1 MKLFKHVV
9 AVFAASLSLLSCGG
23 DVESARL
30 ASDSRASEKVA
41 QTLYNSAIAAENAGK
56 VGRAI
61 KVYEKIVLRHPLC
74 PAASES
80 AFRWGKLLEK
90 DDELLEAFEAYDA
103 ILVKYPASP
112 HYAEAMQRQEII
124 ATQAAEGQINNSFI
138 GFKIRVSLKKSAEM
152 LAKVRQNAPRA
163 ISAEKAQYTIGKIYQ
178 SRGNQTNEAALA
190 INAFR
195 ELTRDFPDSQ
205 YAPDAQYQIGEI
217 LLGQSKKGNQD
228 SANLDRAK
236 RAFEDVLIR
245 YPTSKQAKM
254 AKAQIAKLASGN
266 IQRSFEI
273 AEFYRKKGQI
283 SSALVYYRD
292 TVMRSNPGPLR
303 TSAQGWINKLYTQ

>member
-9 AVFAASLSLLSCGG
+9 AIFAASLSLLSCGG

-41 QTLYNSAIAAENAGK
+41 QTLYNSAVAAENAGK
-56 VGRAI
+56 LGRAI
-61 KVYEKIVLRHPLC
+61 KIYEKIVLRHPLC

-217 LLGQSKKGNQD
+217 LLDQSKKGNQD

-303 TSAQGWINKLYTQ
+303 TSAQGWINKLSTP

>member
-41 QTLYNSAIAAENAGK
+41 QTLYNSAITAENAGK

-61 KVYEKIVLRHPLC
+61 KIYEKIVLRHPLC

>member
-90 DDELLEAFEAYDA
+90 DDEVLEAFEAYDA

>member
-1 MKLFKHVV
+1 
-9 AVFAASLSLLSCGG
+9 
-23 DVESARL
+23 
-30 ASDSRASEKVA
+30 
-41 QTLYNSAIAAENAGK
+41 
-56 VGRAI
+56 
-61 KVYEKIVLRHPLC
+61 
-74 PAASES
+74 
-80 AFRWGKLLEK
+80 
-90 DDELLEAFEAYDA
+90 
-103 ILVKYPASP
+103 
-112 HYAEAMQRQEII
+112 MQRQEII

-217 LLGQSKKGNQD
+217 LLDQSKKGNQD

-303 TSAQGWINKLYTQ
+303 TSAQGWINKLSTP

>member
-61 KVYEKIVLRHPLC
+61 KIYEKIVLRHPLC

-90 DDELLEAFEAYDA
+90 DDEVLEAFEAYDA

>member
-61 KVYEKIVLRHPLC
+61 KIYEKIVLRHPLC

-90 DDELLEAFEAYDA
+90 DDEVLEAFEAYDA

-292 TVMRSNPGPLR
+292 TVKHSNPGPLR

>member
-9 AVFAASLSLLSCGG
+9 AIFAASLSLLSCGG

-41 QTLYNSAIAAENAGK
+41 QTLYNSAVAAENAGK
-56 VGRAI
+56 LGRAI
-61 KVYEKIVLRHPLC
+61 KIYEKIVLRHPLC

-236 RAFEDVLIR
+236 RAFEDALIR

-303 TSAQGWINKLYTQ
+303 TSAQGWINKLSTP

>member
-61 KVYEKIVLRHPLC
+61 KIYEKIVLRHPLC

-205 YAPDAQYQIGEI
+205 YAPDGQYQIGEI

>member
-9 AVFAASLSLLSCGG
+9 AIFAASLSLLSCGG

-41 QTLYNSAIAAENAGK
+41 QTLYNSAVAAENAGK
-56 VGRAI
+56 LGRAI
-61 KVYEKIVLRHPLC
+61 KIYEKIVLRHPLC

-195 ELTRDFPDSQ
+195 ELTRD
-205 YAPDAQYQIGEI
+205 
-217 LLGQSKKGNQD
+217 
-228 SANLDRAK
+228 
-236 RAFEDVLIR
+236 
-245 YPTSKQAKM
+245 
-254 AKAQIAKLASGN
+254 
-266 IQRSFEI
+266 
-273 AEFYRKKGQI
+273 
-283 SSALVYYRD
+283 
-292 TVMRSNPGPLR
+292 
-303 TSAQGWINKLYTQ
+303 

>member
-61 KVYEKIVLRHPLC
+61 KIYEKIVLRHPLC

>member
-9 AVFAASLSLLSCGG
+9 AIFAASLSLLSCGG

-41 QTLYNSAIAAENAGK
+41 QTLYNSAVAAENAGK
-56 VGRAI
+56 LGRAI
-61 KVYEKIVLRHPLC
+61 KIYEKIVLRHPLC

-112 HYAEAMQRQEII
+112 HYPEAMQRQEII

-303 TSAQGWINKLYTQ
+303 TSAQGWINKLSTP

>member
-9 AVFAASLSLLSCGG
+9 AIFAASLSLLSCGG

-41 QTLYNSAIAAENAGK
+41 QTLYNSAVAAENAGK
-56 VGRAI
+56 LGRAI
-61 KVYEKIVLRHPLC
+61 KIYEKIVLRHPLC

-205 YAPDAQYQIGEI
+205 YAPDGQYQIGEI

-303 TSAQGWINKLYTQ
+303 TSAQGWINKLSTP

>member
-1 MKLFKHVV
+1 VV

-61 KVYEKIVLRHPLC
+61 KIYEKIVLRHPLC

>member
-9 AVFAASLSLLSCGG
+9 AVFAASLSLISCGG